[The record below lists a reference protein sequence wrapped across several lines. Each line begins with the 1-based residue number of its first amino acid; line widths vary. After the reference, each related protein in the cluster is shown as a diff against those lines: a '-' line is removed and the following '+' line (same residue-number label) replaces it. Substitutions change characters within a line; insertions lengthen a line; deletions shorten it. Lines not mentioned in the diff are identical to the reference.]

1 MIDRNGKF
9 DVESFG
15 RNSQGWYWM
24 VWRPERLP
32 GTFEAVAMKARV
44 LVIELEV
51 STCKFRLF
59 LLVESISHP
68 FCWRVIDIRFAN
80 LTLVA

>member
-24 VWRPERLP
+24 VWRPERLS
-32 GTFEAVAMKARV
+32 GTFEAVVMKARV

-51 STCKFRLF
+51 SIPISSYTF
-59 LLVESISHP
+59 LSKL
-68 FCWRVIDIRFAN
+68 
-80 LTLVA
+80 